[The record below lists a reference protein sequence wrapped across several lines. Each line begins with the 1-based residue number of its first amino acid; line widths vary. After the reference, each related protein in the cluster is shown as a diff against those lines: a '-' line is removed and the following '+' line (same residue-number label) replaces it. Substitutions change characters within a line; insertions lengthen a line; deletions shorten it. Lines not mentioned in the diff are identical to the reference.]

1 MSQWQAVTMSRTF
14 AYCRVSTTEQTTDN
28 QVVAITASGHSVEAH
43 RVASETISGSCHAMQ
58 RPVFKTLINERME
71 SGDKLVVLKLDRL
84 GRDMIDVMSTLEHL
98 TALNIGVISLDLG
111 AIDLTSPAGKLQVQ
125 VMAAVAEFERNR
137 IRERT
142 REGLERAK
150 SEGKKLGR
158 PGPDA
163 ERIARVKE
171 LRSEG
176 LSIAKTAELMGISA
190 ATVKRLQKL

>member
-1 MSQWQAVTMSRTF
+1 MSRTF
-14 AYCRVSTTEQTTDN
+14 AYCRVSTTEQTAEN
-28 QVVAITASGHSVEAH
+28 QLLAIQQSGYGVEAH
-43 RVASETISGSCHAMQ
+43 RVAAETISGSCHAMQ
-58 RPVFKTLINERME
+58 RPVFKTLITERME
-71 SGDKLVVLKLDRL
+71 AGDTLLVLKLDRL
-84 GRDMIDVMSTLEHL
+84 GRDMIDVMSTLEQL
-98 TALNIGVISLDLG
+98 TVLHIGVISLDLG

-163 ERIARVKE
+163 ARVARVKE

-176 LSIAKTAELMGISA
+176 RSIAKTAELMGISP